1 MVEECFKRNEAVAV
15 RRGGL
20 LGSENVGIS
29 SKNLDESSRHRK
41 SEVSWATRI
50 DPGLVGPKARLKSV
64 VDGSAG

>member
-1 MVEECFKRNEAVAV
+1 MVEERSQRNEAVAV

-41 SEVSWATRI
+41 PEVSWATRI
-50 DPGLVGPKARLKSV
+50 DPGLVGPKARPKGV
-64 VDGSAG
+64 VDG